1 MQKSFKG
8 NMKKNKTIDLYALA
22 EKEHIPI
29 DEHCP
34 EEIVAMSVR
43 LSSGKKIISLSED
56 SAHLDPA
63 DSRSAYTKLECFAH
77 EMGHCVTESFY
88 EGYSPLERRSKHEH
102 RANCWAV
109 EYLMPFPE
117 ICQAIQE
124 GYKEVWELAEYFNV
138 SCAFVEK
145 ALQIHAQRGKVVP
158 TT

>member
-1 MQKSFKG
+1 ME
-8 NMKKNKTIDLYALA
+8 NKLAGLYSLA
-22 EKEHIPI
+22 EQEHIAV

-34 EEIVAMSVR
+34 EEVVAMSVR

-56 SAHLDPA
+56 LSDP
-63 DSRSAYTKLECFAH
+63 RSARTKLECFAH
-77 EMGHCVTESFY
+77 EMGHCMTDSFY
-88 EGYSPLERRSKHEH
+88 AGYSPLERRSKHEH

-138 SCAFVEK
+138 SCAFVET
-145 ALQIHAQRGKVVP
+145 ALQIHAQKGNVILVAQAPR
-158 TT
+158 